1 MGIPVY
7 AYGLRCDFQMNGF
20 PGSTRLLQIA
30 DEQIQINTICRL
42 CFQRNATQNLRLDN
56 GLPVFDGEQV
66 LIDDVEDKSYVAL
79 CGECYLHVRD
89 TVKESPKKITFR
101 QIAYDKRK
109 N

>member
-1 MGIPVY
+1 MDYVAIFRWTDFPV
-7 AYGLRCDFQMNGF
+7 RRDF
-20 PGSTRLLQIA
+20 LQIA

-66 LIDDVEDKSYVAL
+66 LMDDVEDKSYVAL

-101 QIAYDKRK
+101 QIAYDKQK
-109 N
+109 NWEL